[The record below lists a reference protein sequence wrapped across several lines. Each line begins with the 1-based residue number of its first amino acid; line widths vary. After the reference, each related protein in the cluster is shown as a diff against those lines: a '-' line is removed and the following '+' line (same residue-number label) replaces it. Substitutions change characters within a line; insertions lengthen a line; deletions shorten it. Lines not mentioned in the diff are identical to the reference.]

1 MFCFLIIPGCQGV
14 LSLEENTWGDG
25 LKGGMRKDLVK
36 VASTCS
42 KREMFLLNL
51 VLSGSKSTLDE
62 QGSQKIFTLLRFS
75 QAVKVLITE
84 QARELMKGLNVE
96 LSEVNGVK
104 KESHNIIWASVEL
117 TMQLRLALNSQS
129 SSCLESAANTGVSH
143 NPEFQMFGYE
153 S

>member
-1 MFCFLIIPGCQGV
+1 MVKGGFIKNMFCFLIIPGCQGV

-62 QGSQKIFTLLRFS
+62 QGS
-75 QAVKVLITE
+75 
-84 QARELMKGLNVE
+84 
-96 LSEVNGVK
+96 
-104 KESHNIIWASVEL
+104 
-117 TMQLRLALNSQS
+117 
-129 SSCLESAANTGVSH
+129 
-143 NPEFQMFGYE
+143 
-153 S
+153 